1 MPPRKDNSAAI
12 GSPIA
17 RLTAA
22 RLAAVQAVYQMV
34 LNDEQTAAEVI
45 GEFKLH
51 RLGKSVDG
59 EDMVLADGVLF
70 EDIVRGLSHRTDD
83 ARGLLTAA
91 LGKRGEGPDGKA
103 KGVEPLLHS
112 ILICGTYELM
122 AHGQYDAPVIISDYI
137 NITKSFYDDGA
148 PQLVNA
154 ALDSVNKAVR
164 S

>member
-1 MPPRKDNSAAI
+1 MPPRKSNSAAI

-22 RLAAVQAVYQMV
+22 RLAAVQAVYQMG
-34 LNDEQTAAEVI
+34 LNEQTSAEVI

-51 RLGKSVDG
+51 RLGKPVDG
-59 EDMVLADGVLF
+59 EDMVLADGLLF

-83 ARGLLTAA
+83 ARELVSNA
-91 LGKRGEGPDGKA
+91 LGKRGEGKSA
-103 KGVEPLLHS
+103 GVEPLLHA
-112 ILICGTYELM
+112 ILLCGTYEIM
-122 AHGQYDAPVIISDYI
+122 AHGQYAAGIIISDYV
-137 NITKSFYDDGA
+137 NIAKSFYDEGA

-154 ALDSVNKAVR
+154 VLDAVNKAVR